1 MLFAQTALPAGDLI
15 RLVAGLAAIA
25 ILIGVGVFV
34 MVKLRGRV
42 NRNPSITSEVISN
55 FREIHS
61 QGGLSDK
68 EFRNIKTLLADR
80 LEGEVRQS
88 NTAKNESSHSGKP

>member
-1 MLFAQTALPAGDLI
+1 MLLAQSALPVADMA
-15 RLVAGLAAIA
+15 RFAAGLAAIA
-25 ILIGVGVFV
+25 VLIGAGILL

-42 NRNPSITSEVISN
+42 NRNPNIASEAMSN

-80 LEGEVRQS
+80 LEGELRQA
-88 NTAKNESSHSGKP
+88 NTAKNDKS